1 MTTANVISH
10 NSKIGELVWIPAHTP
25 LMYYKPIEESE
36 FAWRAVNKQEP
47 IYGLVVASK
56 ENLYRV
62 LVGKEEFYVQKK
74 LVYGAEND
82 Y

>member
-1 MTTANVISH
+1 MNKDVLNIFD
-10 NSKIGELVWIPAHTP
+10 KIGELVWIPAHTP
-25 LMYYKPIEESE
+25 LMYYKPAEESE
-36 FAWRAVNKQEP
+36 FAWRAVNKNEP
-47 IYGLVVASK
+47 TYGLIVDSK